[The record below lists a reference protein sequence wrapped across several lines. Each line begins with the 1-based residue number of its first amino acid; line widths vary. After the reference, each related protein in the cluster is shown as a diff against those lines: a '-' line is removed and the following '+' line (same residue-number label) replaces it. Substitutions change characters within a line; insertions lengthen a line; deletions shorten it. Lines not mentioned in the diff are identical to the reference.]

1 MRNIQSVNS
10 SRFSIVE
17 LWMTFIFYFLLFSEF
32 PHFSEN
38 VSFYSQKN
46 SYLKRNWQIVTL
58 FLDFFDQD
66 IGTLGVT
73 CQLVVILTARVGKW
87 VVTLPSPEATKSQP
101 MCLFWAHTL
110 QVANFSSGTRSS
122 FLPTETSHPLGLQL
136 CLQPQPFASRTSKGP
151 QIGGSHFK
159 DWYLAPGSH
168 LTGRLPPSNPQC
180 LSPNFKATI

>member
-58 FLDFFDQD
+58 FLDFFD
-66 IGTLGVT
+66 
-73 CQLVVILTARVGKW
+73 
-87 VVTLPSPEATKSQP
+87 
-101 MCLFWAHTL
+101 
-110 QVANFSSGTRSS
+110 
-122 FLPTETSHPLGLQL
+122 
-136 CLQPQPFASRTSKGP
+136 
-151 QIGGSHFK
+151 
-159 DWYLAPGSH
+159 
-168 LTGRLPPSNPQC
+168 
-180 LSPNFKATI
+180 